1 MTNMSTAI
9 KEGQQGDAV
18 LLRPTIMCSVPLILD
33 RIYKN
38 ISEGVNKKG
47 KVFTK
52 VFNVC
57 YNYKLWWNNHGY
69 HTPLLERLIFKKLR
83 QILGGRVDMMIVGGA
98 PLAPKTQEF
107 VRTCLDARL
116 VQGYTMTETTCRC
129 LFYISTKTRF
139 KGAHCTY

>member
-1 MTNMSTAI
+1 
-9 KEGQQGDAV
+9 
-18 LLRPTIMCSVPLILD
+18 MCSVPLILD

-116 VQGYTMTETTCRC
+116 VQGYTMTETTCR
-129 LFYISTKTRF
+129 
-139 KGAHCTY
+139 